1 MRKRMVTIGL
11 VLLIIGI
18 AFLASGV
25 INLRGSTSTIKVFNQ
40 PGHGEY
46 VSSEIL
52 LNSSSSIIVRSP
64 PSVGGLVP
72 ALDINLVNSTN
83 LSSYALSSSSAVAGT
98 ETYTSITGNYYYVIF
113 SSTQPNT
120 ILAITRGSLGTTA
133 ALGLL
138 ALGGIVFIIIGI
150 ILALL
155 GAFRKPKNQ
164 RKKDEYEYKYPEPVK
179 T

>member
-1 MRKRMVTIGL
+1 MRKRMVTIGV

-25 INLRGSTSTIKVFNQ
+25 IGLRGSTSTIKVFNQ

-72 ALDINLVNSTN
+72 ALDINLVN
-83 LSSYALSSSSAVAGT
+83 
-98 ETYTSITGNYYYVIF
+98 
-113 SSTQPNT
+113 
-120 ILAITRGSLGTTA
+120 
-133 ALGLL
+133 
-138 ALGGIVFIIIGI
+138 
-150 ILALL
+150 
-155 GAFRKPKNQ
+155 
-164 RKKDEYEYKYPEPVK
+164 
-179 T
+179 